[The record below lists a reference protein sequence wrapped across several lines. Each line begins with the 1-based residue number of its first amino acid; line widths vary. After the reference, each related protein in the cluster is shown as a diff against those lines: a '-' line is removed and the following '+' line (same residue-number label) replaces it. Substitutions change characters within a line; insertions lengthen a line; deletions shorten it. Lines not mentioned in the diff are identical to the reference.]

1 MPVHIS
7 AKARI
12 IASLVVGGII
22 ALIFLALGCRGGYG
36 VIEEER
42 VHFTPAAAAMLQWGV
57 PQDTDGTPV
66 RRTVILDSD
75 TLDEAA
81 SAAAFA
87 KMYR

>member
-1 MPVHIS
+1 MPIDIS

-12 IASLVVGGII
+12 IASLIVGGII
-22 ALIFLALGCRGGYG
+22 ALIFLALGCRSGYG

-42 VHFTPAAAAMLQWGV
+42 VHFTPAATAMLQWGAH
-57 PQDTDGTPV
+57 PETNDTPM

-87 KMYR
+87 RMYR